1 MARETGDV
9 GALARRRE
17 QSRVVQAGLADDATQ
32 GDRTRLLVAAA
43 QDQSIQQEI
52 ALQQRIKDPEGT
64 RGKTTQELFDQTLI
78 EDLEGRLATETDP
91 LERARIEQQIEDIKA
106 PGLED
111 LQKEAVELQKNQ
123 LAVQQLIAANQQLLL
138 QAQLADTEE
147 QREVLKEKLAENTQK
162 LEDLLKNN
170 EQQATTQQEQ
180 AETQQRQLESQQEQV
195 AGAAG
200 AVGATGAAGA
210 AGAAFNPEDEVRKL
224 IQAGDLQSA
233 QALQKEITEA
243 NKLVKPAGAGG
254 KDPFAPVESGLSGF
268 GIKAR
273 KGVDPRKIRKD
284 LKLSK
289 SDQRFLEKGQFA
301 DKQNKLKKASEDRIA
316 KRNRIDQ
323 ELKRRE
329 DEARTLSSG
338 RAIPGPN
345 IADAFRAPQGPTL
358 KDLAQSPRTQ
368 ANILEDTLGEF
379 QSLFGEFGAKIQ
391 ENAQVMLD
399 AADMQNAAGEKQIQ
413 AADTMPTNISHNMNT
428 IEVNGL
434 GNLANGIAGFANDL
448 GQITQNL
455 IDSKNP
461 YEGAPEQGDG
471 VSPRNLG

>member
-1 MARETGDV
+1 VRK
-9 GALARRRE
+9 L
-17 QSRVVQAGLADDATQ
+17 
-32 GDRTRLLVAAA
+32 
-43 QDQSIQQEI
+43 
-52 ALQQRIKDPEGT
+52 
-64 RGKTTQELFDQTLI
+64 
-78 EDLEGRLATETDP
+78 
-91 LERARIEQQIEDIKA
+91 
-106 PGLED
+106 
-111 LQKEAVELQKNQ
+111 KEAGDLAGAKELQKQINE
-123 LAVQQLIAANQQLLL
+123 A
-138 QAQLADTEE
+138 
-147 QREVLKEKLAENTQK
+147 KKLA
-162 LEDLLKNN
+162 
-170 EQQATTQQEQ
+170 AP
-180 AETQQRQLESQQEQV
+180 
-195 AGAAG
+195 
-200 AVGATGAAGA
+200 VGAG
-210 AGAAFNPEDEVRKL
+210 
-224 IQAGDLQSA
+224 S
-233 QALQKEITEA
+233 
-243 NKLVKPAGAGG
+243 AGG
-254 KDPFAPVESGLSGF
+254 ADPFAPVQSGLAGF
-268 GIKAR
+268 GITGR

-301 DKQNKLKKASEDRIA
+301 DRENARKKASEDRIA

-329 DEARTLSSG
+329 DEARKLSSG

-345 IADAFRAPQGPTL
+345 LADALRGKPQGTTQSEALQDSL
-358 KDLAQSPRTQ
+358 KQ
-368 ANILEDTLGEF
+368 F

-391 ENAQVMLD
+391 ENAQIMLD
-399 AADMQNAAGEKQIQ
+399 AADIQNAAGEKQIQ